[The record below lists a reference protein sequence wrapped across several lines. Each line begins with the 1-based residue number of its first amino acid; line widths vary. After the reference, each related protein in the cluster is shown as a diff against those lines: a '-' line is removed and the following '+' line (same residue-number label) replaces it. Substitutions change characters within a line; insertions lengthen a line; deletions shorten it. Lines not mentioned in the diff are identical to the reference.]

1 MNEPKELIEKILS
14 TVQSA
19 MPESLADDMKNNVRA
34 MLQSSL
40 NDLDLV
46 SREELEIQ
54 TAVLAKTRSKLEEL
68 EEKLKVL
75 EEKLK

>member
-1 MNEPKELIEKILS
+1 MNDPKDLIEKILS

-19 MPESLADDMKNNVRA
+19 MPESLADDMKSNVRA

-40 NDLDLV
+40 HDLDLV
-46 SREELEIQ
+46 SSEELEIQ
-54 TAVLAKTRSKLEEL
+54 KAVLAKTRSKLEEL
-68 EEKLKVL
+68 ENKLKEL